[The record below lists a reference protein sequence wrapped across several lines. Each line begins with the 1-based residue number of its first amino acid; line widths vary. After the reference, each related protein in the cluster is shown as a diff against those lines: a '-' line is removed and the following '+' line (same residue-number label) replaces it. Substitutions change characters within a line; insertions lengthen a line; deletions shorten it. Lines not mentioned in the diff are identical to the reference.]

1 MLCTDTELRTTHLLL
16 LPAVDFDAKEVLGE
30 LTSVE
35 LLRSL
40 PTFPGPLLVGNLDAT
55 TSQGGKEGNAFR
67 FTKLFRSLKEGTVF
81 CSSLS
86 ISFAETTASGLSTS
100 DCART

>member
-40 PTFPGPLLVGNLDAT
+40 PTFPGLLLVGNLDAT
-55 TSQGGKEGNAFR
+55 TSLGGEEGNAF
-67 FTKLFRSLKEGTVF
+67 
-81 CSSLS
+81 
-86 ISFAETTASGLSTS
+86 
-100 DCART
+100 